1 MPMFKPLVLHKT
13 KILCV
18 SGKDSPGGSHSRGL
32 GQRVGVH
39 LALSFSSCLVCIH
52 LARHQTWLLKC
63 AFNLSLLHIIQ

>member
-32 GQRVGVH
+32 SQC
-39 LALSFSSCLVCIH
+39 LAATWHRALPAASSAYVLPSTR
-52 LARHQTWLLKC
+52 LG
-63 AFNLSLLHIIQ
+63 F